1 MTYFDQI
8 DPINDIFD
16 QNYVHKPDWNN
27 FYKLL
32 VKKLFDQFSKI
43 LTYGVILA
51 PKISEFWIFS
61 PKMTYFDQ
69 IDPINDIFDQIY
81 VHKPDWNNFDKL

>member
-16 QNYVHKPDWNN
+16 QNYVHKPDRNN

-32 VKKLFDQFSKI
+32 VKKILGPKWRHRPKFREIGEIFLSIKVFKNHFSQVC
-43 LTYGVILA
+43 G
-51 PKISEFWIFS
+51 
-61 PKMTYFDQ
+61 
-69 IDPINDIFDQIY
+69 
-81 VHKPDWNNFDKL
+81 HKFGQKCHK